1 MLVMMFESLTPIS
14 CGVLQPLSMALV
26 SQSGGVSMGEV
37 VARLTVALLS
47 ILVLLVFLIRSQ
59 RKTAAIAQRAEALT
73 AALREAE
80 KLLESRSDPANDQ
93 RNALMFAQHTR
104 INELTI
110 AKLDAEVQ
118 LLQSQLSSRDVNDDR
133 LEAGKEYHELMVE
146 KTRLEMDS
154 LRLHIAELRKR
165 AEDWGTDE

>member
-1 MLVMMFESLTPIS
+1 
-14 CGVLQPLSMALV
+14 VLS
-26 SQSGGVSMGEV
+26 
-37 VARLTVALLS
+37 
-47 ILVLLVFLIRSQ
+47 VFLMRSQ
-59 RKTAAIAQRAEALT
+59 RQTAAIAQRAEALT

-93 RNALMFAQHTR
+93 RNASMFAQHTR